1 MNRIM
6 SGLLA
11 TVLSASFA
19 VAQIVPVNAQPIYV
33 PLGQNISSDVQTV
46 QDERWRWRNRD
57 FSRRDFRRDSRRDFS
72 RRDFRRDFSRRD
84 FRRDFSRRDFSRRDF
99 SRRDFRRFA
108 RNDDYRYWR
117 GYRGYR
123 YYRPGYR
130 RYNDYW
136 FPLAAFAT
144 GALITGAIVNNQ
156 YRRVYRGDAHVEWCY
171 NRYRSYRAY
180 DNTYQPYYGPRRQCI
195 SPY

>member
-19 VAQIVPVNAQPIYV
+19 AAQIVPVNAQPIYV
-33 PLGQNISSDVQTV
+33 PLGQNVSSDVQTV
-46 QDERWRWRNRD
+46 EHRRWRRGFDRD
-57 FSRRDFRRDSRRDFS
+57 FRRDFRRRDFRRGDFRREF
-72 RRDFRRDFSRRD
+72 RRDFRRDFA
-84 FRRDFSRRDFSRRDF
+84 RRDF

-108 RNDDYRYWR
+108 RGDDFRYWR

-144 GALITGAIVNNQ
+144 GALITGAIINSQ
-156 YRRVYRGDAHVEWCY
+156 PRRIYRSDAHVEWCY
-171 NRYRSYRAY
+171 SRYRSYRAW
-180 DNTYQPYYGPRRQCI
+180 DNTYKPYYGPRRPCI
-195 SPY
+195 SPYSY

>member
-33 PLGQNISSDVQTV
+33 PLGQNVSSDVQTV
-46 QDERWRWRNRD
+46 EHRRWRRGFGRD
-57 FSRRDFRRDSRRDFS
+57 FSRRDFRREFRRDFSRRDFS
-72 RRDFRRDFSRRD
+72 RRDFRREF
-84 FRRDFSRRDFSRRDF
+84 RRDFSRRDF

-108 RNDDYRYWR
+108 GDDFRYYR

-144 GALITGAIVNNQ
+144 GALITGAIINNQ
-156 YRRVYRGDAHVEWCY
+156 SRRIYRGDAHVEWCY
-171 NRYRSYRAY
+171 SRYRSYRAY
-180 DNTYQPYYGPRRQCI
+180 DNTFKPYYGPRRQCI

>member
-19 VAQIVPVNAQPIYV
+19 VAQIVPVNAQPIFV
-33 PLGQNISSDVQTV
+33 PLGQNVSSDVQTV
-46 QDERWRWRNRD
+46 EHRRWRKRN
-57 FSRRDFRRDSRRDFS
+57 FSRRDFRREFRRDFRRDFS
-72 RRDFRRDFSRRD
+72 RRDFRREFRRD
-84 FRRDFSRRDFSRRDF
+84 FRRDFSRRDFSRRH
-99 SRRDFRRFA
+99 FRRFA
-108 RNDDYRYWR
+108 HDDFRYWR
-117 GYRGYR
+117 GHRGYR

-130 RYNDYW
+130 RYGDYW

-144 GALITGAIVNNQ
+144 GALITGAIISNQ
-156 YRRVYRGDAHVEWCY
+156 PRPVYRGDAHVEWCY
-171 NRYRSYRAY
+171 SRYRSYRAW

>member
-11 TVLSASFA
+11 TALSASFA

-33 PLGQNISSDVQTV
+33 PLGQNVSSDVQTV
-46 QDERWRWRNRD
+46 EHRRWRRGFDRD
-57 FSRRDFRRDSRRDFS
+57 FSRREFRRDFS

-84 FRRDFSRRDFSRRDF
+84 FRRDFSRRDFD
-99 SRRDFRRFA
+99 RRDFRRFA
-108 RNDDYRYWR
+108 RNDDFRYWR

-130 RYNDYW
+130 RYNDFW

-144 GALITGAIVNNQ
+144 GALITGAIINNQ
-156 YRRVYRGDAHVEWCY
+156 SRRIYRGDAHVEWCY
-171 NRYRSYRAY
+171 SRYRSYRAY
-180 DNTYQPYYGPRRQCI
+180 DNTFKPYYGPRRQCI

>member
-11 TVLSASFA
+11 TALSASFA
-19 VAQIVPVNAQPIYV
+19 VAEIVPVNAQPIYV
-33 PLGQNISSDVQTV
+33 PLGQNVSSDVQTV
-46 QDERWRWRNRD
+46 DHRRWRRFD
-57 FSRRDFRRDSRRDFS
+57 GD
-72 RRDFRRDFSRRD
+72 
-84 FRRDFSRRDFSRRDF
+84 RDF

-108 RNDDYRYWR
+108 GDDFRYWR

-144 GALITGAIVNNQ
+144 GALITGAIINNQ
-156 YRRVYRGDAHVEWCY
+156 YRPVYRGGSHVEWCY
-171 NRYRSYRAY
+171 SRYRSYRAY